1 MHDARA
7 TVHFLD
13 SRLWWDDKTRCFR
26 VVDVVVGRIVR
37 GLAQRLFDNFMTH
50 GSPPLSVGLANDHNG
65 VAGTSNAVPS
75 NLPAESW
82 MTRLVNPVTRGDYG
96 RGSKEGLL
104 NILLHFSLLSLRFS
118 LSPPGGK
125 DDSFF
130 FQKAFRERRG
140 IIIVSG
146 SFENMRVYIYR
157 NVIEIGIRE
166 FGKIRLIVSL
176 GKISKNDCF

>member
-26 VVDVVVGRIVR
+26 VVDVVVGRIVHE
-37 GLAQRLFDNFMTH
+37 LAQRLFDNFMTH
-50 GSPPLSVGLANDHNG
+50 GSSPLSVGLANDHNG

-104 NILLHFSLLSLRFS
+104 NILSHFSLLSLRFS

-130 FQKAFRERRG
+130 FSKSFSRKAWNNNC
-140 IIIVSG
+140 IWI
-146 SFENMRVYIYR
+146 FENMRVYIYR

-176 GKISKNDCF
+176 GKISRNDCF